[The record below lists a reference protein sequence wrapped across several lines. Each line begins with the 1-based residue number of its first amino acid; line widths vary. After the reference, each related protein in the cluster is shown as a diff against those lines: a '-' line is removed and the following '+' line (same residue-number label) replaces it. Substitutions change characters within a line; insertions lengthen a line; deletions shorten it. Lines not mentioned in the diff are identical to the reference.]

1 MFAIT
6 KCSHARRFRGAALRY
21 ARLAK
26 ERTYPELLRAP
37 RCRLVVLALE
47 LGGRWS
53 PEAAEFIR
61 LLARCRARSAPPLLR
76 SACVAACV
84 QRGSAALSFAA
95 AKGFASTLLSLPL
108 HGAADVDGQPP
119 ELSDLLH
126 ADRPSDAPLPSRLPA
141 RN

>member
-1 MFAIT
+1 M
-6 KCSHARRFRGAALRY
+6 HADSAGLPSVRP
-21 ARLAK
+21 AK

-61 LLARCRARSAPPLLR
+61 HLARCRARSAPPLLR

-84 QRGSAALSFAA
+84 HRWSAALSFAA
-95 AKGFASTLLSLPL
+95 AKAFASTVLSLPL

-126 ADRPSDAPLPSRLPA
+126 ADRLSDAPLPSRLPA